1 MRKLI
6 MAHLLDLEVSI
17 REASFFSVGLEAD
30 LMLVFSLSSSD
41 ILKFL
46 SARV

>member
-17 REASFFSVGLEAD
+17 RASFFSVGLEVD